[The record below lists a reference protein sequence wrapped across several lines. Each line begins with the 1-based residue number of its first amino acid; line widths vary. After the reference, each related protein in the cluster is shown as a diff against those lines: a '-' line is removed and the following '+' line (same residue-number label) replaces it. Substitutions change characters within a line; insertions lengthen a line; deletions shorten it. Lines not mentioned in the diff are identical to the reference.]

1 MRSALRFAFAVLL
14 CNSIACA
21 DWPHVNRKLT
31 SKQITIRKV
40 VLLPAQ
46 VAFNRIGTRGSEGGI
61 REGDRIALSFY
72 SAVSKELSSRGVEV
86 LPNTPIQ
93 AKDDVAKYAIADLQG
108 KYDNVAVQ
116 LRKKPGRVAKGGFTL
131 GDRVAKFE
139 PGAAADALV
148 FIRGSGQIF
157 TPGRKA
163 LALAVGGPLSVI
175 GRFRGEVTLVDP
187 KTGEV
192 LMFLRFLLLRDMTAK
207 TDERLAQT
215 LRATLHDVPLP
226 VPPHKR

>member
-1 MRSALRFAFAVLL
+1 MKSALHFAFAVLL
-14 CNSIACA
+14 CNPIARA
-21 DWPHVNRKLT
+21 DWPHVNKKLT

-46 VAFNRIGTRGSEGGI
+46 VSFNRIGTRGSEGGI
-61 REGDRIALSFY
+61 PEGDRIAGSFY

-86 LPNTPIQ
+86 LPNPLDQ
-93 AKDDVAKYAIADLQG
+93 AKDDVAEYAIADLQG

-116 LRKKPGRVAKGGFTL
+116 LRRKPGRVAEGRFTL
-131 GDRVAKFE
+131 GDRAAKFE

-148 FIRGSGQIF
+148 LIRGSGRIF

-175 GRFRGEVTLVDP
+175 EQFRGEVTFVDP

-192 LMFLRFLLLRDMTAK
+192 LMFVRFLLLRDMTAK

-215 LRATLHDVPLP
+215 LRAVLHDVPLP
-226 VPPHKR
+226 VPPSKR